1 MLQEKNDDKNGSS
14 RSNHEITEQSF
25 MQFFKDLESIFS
37 QPLFTNRLK
46 IEQPEYL
53 SPMEWLK
60 IYQAE
65 YLLPR
70 EWYNFLCDTNDF
82 YVART
87 KGNITG
93 KKVNILC
100 HNYSSNSC
108 LEIAIE
114 GGLPENIIKIN
125 RKLQKEYELFKE
137 LSAKYRNEIID
148 KFSVVRSPSVMHASG
163 WTDL

>member
-14 RSNHEITEQSF
+14 RSNHEIIEQSS
-25 MQFFKDLESIFS
+25 MQFFKDLESIFF

-46 IEQPEYL
+46 VEHPEYL
-53 SPMEWLK
+53 LPMEWLK
-60 IYQAE
+60 IDQAE

-70 EWYNFLCDTNDF
+70 EWYKFLCDTNDF
-82 YVART
+82 HVART
-87 KGNITG
+87 KNNITE

-114 GGLPENIIKIN
+114 GGLPEKIIKIN

-137 LSAKYRNEIID
+137 LSTKYRNELMG
-148 KFSVVRSPSVMHASG
+148 KFSVVRTPMVAHASG